1 MIFIYKKYTL
11 SMNFVSKVR
20 KRTDGGFYTS
30 ISPDV
35 AELYGITEG
44 SILEL
49 AIITIKNPEEQE

>member
-1 MIFIYKKYTL
+1 
-11 SMNFVSKVR
+11 MNFVSKVR